1 MERFSRNLTPW
12 REELDRDVRWRAGA
26 GATHTPRMPSHTAEL
41 PTAARIALS
50 LLLAGCTSAAGARPD
65 WTARE
70 GALPA
75 MPASPTAS
83 VDIEWLSVTN
93 VYLRTGPVGILTDGY
108 VSRLPESAF
117 VDQTL
122 ARSRAAVR
130 PDSAAVARM
139 VSLLG
144 GRDAVQVLLNGHS
157 HLDHAFD
164 AAVWA
169 KLTRAEVYGP
179 RSTCF
184 QLAAQDVP
192 ASRCTSVEGGEA
204 IPLGDGVTVRV
215 VRWNHSGDHAVNPEL
230 HDPREL
236 AGVPARDPAT
246 GGLRPGVTEDFPN
259 GGGSRA
265 YLITVPT
272 RDSRLTIFF
281 SNTGSPVDLD
291 RPIVVGGTDFGAP
304 IDNLRAALRDAGLSS
319 VDLWIGSGGAPLAR
333 LVLPVLRPKAYL
345 PVHWDD
351 FYGPIERGVAKPYA
365 DPALEALL
373 DTAHVALV
381 RPTQYLD
388 RWRLDRN
395 GVHAVANDAQKRV
408 LGLLQ

>member
-1 MERFSRNLTPW
+1 
-12 REELDRDVRWRAGA
+12 
-26 GATHTPRMPSHTAEL
+26 MPSHRV
-41 PTAARIALS
+41 ARVALF
-50 LLLAGCTSAAGARPD
+50 LALAGCAPATGARPD
-65 WTARE
+65 WSARE

-75 MPASPTAS
+75 LPAPPAAS
-83 VDIEWLSVTN
+83 VDISWLSVTN
-93 VYLRTGPVGILTDGY
+93 VYLRIGTLGILTDGY
-108 VSRLPESAF
+108 VTRLPASAF

-122 ARSRAAVR
+122 ARSRGPYR
-130 PDSAAVARM
+130 PDSAAVAR
-139 VSLLG
+139 VVAVLG
-144 GRDAVQVLLNGHS
+144 GHDAVQALLNGHS
-157 HLDHAFD
+157 HFDHAFD
-164 AAVWA
+164 AAMWA
-169 KLTRAEVYGP
+169 KLTRADVYGP
-179 RSTCF
+179 HSTCL

-192 ASRCTSVEGGEA
+192 MSRCVTVEGSET
-204 IPLGDGVTVRV
+204 IPLGEGVTMRV

-236 AGVPARDPAT
+236 AAVPTRDPAT

-265 YLITVPT
+265 YL
-272 RDSRLTIFF
+272 LTIGTGNDRMAIFF

-291 RPIVVGGTDFGAP
+291 QPIVLDGKSFGAP

-351 FYGPIERGVAKPYA
+351 FYSPLEAGVAKPYA
-365 DPALEALL
+365 DPALEPLL
-373 DTAHVALV
+373 DSAHVSLV

-395 GVHAVANDAQKRV
+395 GVHAVANDAQKGA
-408 LGLLQ
+408 LGLPR